1 MLFGNIFA
9 RYQIHWEGRVGRP
22 SFGVRA
28 MTAAEKQRRYRAR
41 KAAATPPVTKAA
53 PPSAEPVD
61 RTAAARELIAA
72 MTPAERFSI
81 ALYAVA
87 GLEDWRQPHF
97 ANWYNEILM
106 RDRPESG
113 GHSTGKSA

>member
-1 MLFGNIFA
+1 
-9 RYQIHWEGRVGRP
+9 VGRP
-22 SFGVRA
+22 PFGVKA

-41 KAAATPPVTKAA
+41 KTAATPPVTKAA

-72 MTPAERFSI
+72 MTPAERFAT

-87 GLEDWRQPHF
+87 GLEGWRQPHF
-97 ANWYNEILM
+97 AHWYNDILM
-106 RDRPESG
+106 RDRPQEPG
-113 GHSTGKSA
+113 GHST